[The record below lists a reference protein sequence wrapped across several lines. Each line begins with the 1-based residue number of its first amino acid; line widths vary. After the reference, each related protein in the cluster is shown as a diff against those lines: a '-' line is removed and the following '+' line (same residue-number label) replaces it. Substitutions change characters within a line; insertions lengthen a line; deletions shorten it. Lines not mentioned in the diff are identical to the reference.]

1 MFFTILLPQCSDY
14 SRRPHELLA
23 QLKSSILFEKN
34 HNGSRP
40 KVSLKI
46 LTIGHQYFRQFLK
59 KPNAMEYL
67 RMMPQGVKMMCE
79 RTDVLYVKVVSL
91 HVLQATSVLSLTFLG
106 LSWAGKD
113 SSCGTTPAPSLTWPC
128 TYSTGSL
135 AGLWSKLRMA
145 SSHVIAQLAIKL
157 RIVNIC

>member
-59 KPNAMEYL
+59 K
-67 RMMPQGVKMMCE
+67 
-79 RTDVLYVKVVSL
+79 RTEVLYVKVVSL